1 MAKWVTFYYDILNS
15 QIKDYEEHKNR
26 QEAEEYY
33 LNNYRRYF
41 ALNRELKKNFKLPF
55 FYGYPT
61 RKYCG
66 MTKYKFDKMFQLEK

>member
-15 QIKDYEEHKNR
+15 QIKDYKEHKNR
-26 QEAEEYY
+26 QEAEEHY
-33 LNNYRRYF
+33 LKNYRKYF
-41 ALNRELKKNFKLPF
+41 ELNRQIKKNFKLPF
-55 FYGYPT
+55 VYGYPT